1 MNEKALF
8 HICHFR
14 CFIFTNLVLFFIQMY
29 LIASIENKLK
39 GMSEINTDAKFGCGD
54 GQQSPARA

>member
-1 MNEKALF
+1 
-8 HICHFR
+8 
-14 CFIFTNLVLFFIQMY
+14 MY